1 MEVTPLKQEKQ
12 IGKKE
17 GVDEEEEWGDR
28 KKNIF
33 RLFGELGGVGGCFF
47 LIPRHS
53 HCLTLHVKGHQRSE
67 YPFVCFLNP
76 SALPVKDDKKM

>member
-17 GVDEEEEWGDR
+17 GVDEEEEPGDR
-28 KKNIF
+28 KNIS
-33 RLFGELGGVGGCFF
+33 RLFGELGGARGCFY
-47 LIPRHS
+47 LVPQCS
-53 HCLTLHVKGHQRSE
+53 HCLTLYLEGHQRSE
-67 YPFVCFLNP
+67 YFFVRSLNP